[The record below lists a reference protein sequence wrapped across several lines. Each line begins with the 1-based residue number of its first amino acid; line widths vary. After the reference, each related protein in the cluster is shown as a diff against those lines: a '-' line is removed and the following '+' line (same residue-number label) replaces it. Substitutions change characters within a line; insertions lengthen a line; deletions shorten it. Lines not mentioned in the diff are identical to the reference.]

1 MVHFSLASH
10 ADAFSGLVF
19 HRLPTGDERRVPI
32 SVCVGDQFLTPS
44 QCGCIGNELMISPL
58 FSEAVGTWE

>member
-19 HRLPTGDERRVPI
+19 HCLPTGDEIRVPI

-44 QCGCIGNELMISPL
+44 QCECIGNELMISPF